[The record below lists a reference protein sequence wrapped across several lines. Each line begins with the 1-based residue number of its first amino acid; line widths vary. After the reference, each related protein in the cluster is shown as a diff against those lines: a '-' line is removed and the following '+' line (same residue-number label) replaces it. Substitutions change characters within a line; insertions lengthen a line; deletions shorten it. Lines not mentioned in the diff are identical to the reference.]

1 MQMLKHFLYMLGF
14 IIVSAAISIAL
25 PRFMADLDPLM
36 AMGFGAVTLVLQVS
50 IYFLVYSRNAHQSL
64 NAKIE
69 KMDDDFVNLATSVN
83 YLVEEFKKVTAK
95 TASRSGKNRE
105 LVNEVRM
112 LQSLISTSAD
122 EKPAAPAPKKAVKT
136 AKGKAAKSTKASEKA
151 PAPAAP
157 KVVEIKQ
164 DLSDEQIYEAI
175 YSAFKENRID
185 LYLQPVVAL
194 PSRRPV
200 HYECFSRVRDVH
212 GDIISAKDY
221 MGIAQESG
229 LSGTLDNLV
238 LFRAMQVI
246 RRLGPRRPEVRFFCN
261 ISTSSLNDREFF
273 PQFIDFMLSNA
284 DLANRLIFEFSQV
297 DVDNMSDNVEQSLMA
312 LGQRGF
318 RFSMDQ
324 TTNLNFDIEGLAER
338 YFIFVKVDVEELLKG
353 EGPTNPEI
361 IKSELAQYK
370 MELVAAKI
378 ETEKSV
384 LKVLD
389 HDLDYGQGF
398 LFGEPRPS
406 RDNQDDDAA
415 AVAEGKLQR
424 VG

>member
-1 MQMLKHFLYMLGF
+1 MQMLKHFLYLLGF
-14 IIVSAAISIAL
+14 IIVSTAIGFAL
-25 PRFMADLDPLM
+25 PRFLVGFDPLV
-36 AMGFGAVTLVLQVS
+36 ALGLGAFVLVVQVFV
-50 IYFLVYSRNAHQSL
+50 YFLILGNSHRIGL
-64 NAKIE
+64 AKKI
-69 KMDDDFVNLATSVN
+69 DNLDHDFENLSASVN

-95 TASRSGKNRE
+95 TANRSGKNRE

-112 LQSLISTSAD
+112 LQSLLSNAAE
-122 EKPAAPAPKKAVKT
+122 EKPLKRASKSNKSLPATKGT
-136 AKGKAAKSTKASEKA
+136 KGKGKPEA
-151 PAPAAP
+151 

-200 HYECFSRVRDVH
+200 HYECFSRVRDVQ
-212 GDIISAKDY
+212 GDMIFAKDY
-221 MGIAQESG
+221 MHIAQKSG

-261 ISTSSLNDREFF
+261 ISTASLNDKEFF
-273 PQFIDFMLSNA
+273 PQFIDFMLSNT
-284 DLANRLIFEFSQV
+284 DLSNRLIFEFSQQ
-297 DVDNMSDNVEQSLMA
+297 DVDNMNDNVEQSLMA

-324 TTNLNFDIEGLAER
+324 TTDLNFDIEGLAER
-338 YFIFVKVDVEELLKG
+338 YFTFVKIDTSELLKG
-353 EGPTNPEI
+353 EGPTNPEN
-361 IKSELAQYK
+361 IKDKLAQYK
-370 MELVAAKI
+370 MELIAAKI
-378 ETEKSV
+378 ETEKAV